1 MEFKTEVSDE
11 ELDKIADTSI
21 ETVRE
26 IAQFFELGEIEV
38 SEFEGDEGEL
48 ILDLDGEGLSVLIG
62 RHGATIQSFQQMVSL
77 ITSIKLGYKYPV
89 TIDVHGYKSRQKN
102 KLEDLAYKMANKA
115 LNQNRKV
122 NLRPMSPY
130 DRRIIHMVLSDE
142 QDVETYSVGEGKD
155 RHVVIKPIQH

>member
-48 ILDLDGEGLSVLIG
+48 ILDLDGKDLSVLIG
-62 RHGATIQSFQQMVSL
+62 RHGSTIQSFQQMVSL

>member
-48 ILDLDGEGLSVLIG
+48 ILNLDGEDLSVLIG

>member
-48 ILDLDGEGLSVLIG
+48 ILDLDGEDLSVLIG

>member
-48 ILDLDGEGLSVLIG
+48 ILDLDGEDLSVLIG
-62 RHGATIQSFQQMVSL
+62 RHGSTIQSFQQMVSL

-142 QDVETYSVGEGKD
+142 KDVETYSVGEGKD

>member
-48 ILDLDGEGLSVLIG
+48 ILDLDGEDLSVLIG
-62 RHGATIQSFQQMVSL
+62 RHGSTIQSFQQMVSL

-102 KLEDLAYKMANKA
+102 MLEDLAYKMANKA

>member
-48 ILDLDGEGLSVLIG
+48 ILDLDGEDLSVLIG
-62 RHGATIQSFQQMVSL
+62 HYGSTIQSFQQMVSL

>member
-26 IAQFFELGEIEV
+26 IAQFFEFGEIEV

-48 ILDLDGEGLSVLIG
+48 ILDLDGEDLSVLIG
-62 RHGATIQSFQQMVSL
+62 RHGSTIQSFQQMVSL

-155 RHVVIKPIQH
+155 RHVVIKPIQR

>member
-48 ILDLDGEGLSVLIG
+48 ILDLDGEDLSVLIG
-62 RHGATIQSFQQMVSL
+62 RHGSTIQSFQQMVSL
-77 ITSIKLGYKYPV
+77 ITSTKLGYKYPV

-122 NLRPMSPY
+122 SLRPMSPY

>member
-11 ELDKIADTSI
+11 ELDIIADTSI

-38 SEFEGDEGEL
+38 NEFEGDEGEL
-48 ILDLDGEGLSVLIG
+48 ILDLDGEDLSVLIG
-62 RHGATIQSFQQMVSL
+62 RHGSTIQSFQQMVSL

>member
-48 ILDLDGEGLSVLIG
+48 ILDLDGEDLSVLIG

-102 KLEDLAYKMANKA
+102 KLEDIAYKMANKA

>member
-48 ILDLDGEGLSVLIG
+48 ILDLDGEDLSVLIG

-77 ITSIKLGYKYPV
+77 VTSIKLGYKYPV

>member
-48 ILDLDGEGLSVLIG
+48 ILDLDGEDLSVLIG
-62 RHGATIQSFQQMVSL
+62 HHGSTIQSFQQMVSL

-89 TIDVHGYKSRQKN
+89 TIDVHGYKSRQRN

-130 DRRIIHMVLSDE
+130 DRRIIHMVLSNE

>member
-48 ILDLDGEGLSVLIG
+48 ILDLDGEELSVLIG
-62 RHGATIQSFQQMVSL
+62 RHGSTIQSFQQMVSL

>member
-48 ILDLDGEGLSVLIG
+48 ILDLDGEDLSVLIG
-62 RHGATIQSFQQMVSL
+62 RHGSTIQSFQQMVSL
-77 ITSIKLGYKYPV
+77 ITSTKLGYKYPV